1 MRAKVEACLWI
12 GRAIALVWLLSVTHS
27 AIATTFNP
35 KEMLSYRPFG
45 NGEAFLRFAP
55 NDSPVTVSELG
66 PFAVVNYGR
75 GIRCP
80 GGGFYLVNTKRHYYQ
95 FIDAGSCDENIV
107 ATLTESKDSP
117 VTSAVTHTLTF
128 TLDGEIVAR
137 YPLYGY

>member
-1 MRAKVEACLWI
+1 MRAKVKAFLSWM

-27 AIATTFNP
+27 AVAETFNP
-35 KEMLSYRPFG
+35 KEMLTYRPFG

-55 NDSPVTVSELG
+55 EDTPHTVSELG

-80 GGGFYLVNTKRHYYQ
+80 AGGFYLVNTKRRYYQ
-95 FIDAGSCDENIV
+95 FIDAGSCDADIV
-107 ATLTESKDSP
+107 ATLSTVDDTP
-117 VTSAVTHTLTF
+117 TSAATHVLTF
-128 TLDGEIVAR
+128 TLHGEIVAR